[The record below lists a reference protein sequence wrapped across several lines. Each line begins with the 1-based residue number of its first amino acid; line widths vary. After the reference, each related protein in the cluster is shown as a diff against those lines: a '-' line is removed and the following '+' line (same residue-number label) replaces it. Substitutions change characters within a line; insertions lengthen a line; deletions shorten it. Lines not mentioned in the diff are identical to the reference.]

1 MQFNKLKTIAAA
13 ALSVAMLFSAAACGT
28 SDKAGDSGSDKGGS
42 SKSVT
47 ITSYDVSSV
56 KKDDAIAALLPESV
70 TKDGKL
76 TIGTN
81 PSYAPAEFLD
91 ADGKTQIGYDMD
103 LARAMGNIFG
113 LDTEIVSSN
122 FDTIIPAIGSK
133 YDLGI
138 AAFTITKERMESV
151 DFVSYFTAG
160 MGYAVAAG
168 NPKNVD
174 ENDLCG
180 LNVAVETGTV
190 EEEAINKTA
199 KQCKADGKKDITIQ
213 SSKQQTDAT
222 TAVVTGKADVFFADS
237 PVVGYAIAQ
246 TDGQLEQLG
255 KDFDEVPNAIAIK
268 KGRFPDHRSRAE
280 GHAKAYGRR
289 HLHQDPPALGRRI
302 RRTGQGR
309 NQPGRRIADK
319 LSRKFEWGALF
330 VTQSP
335 HSYTKVQR

>member
-1 MQFNKLKTIAAA
+1 MQSTKLKSIMAI
-13 ALSVAMLFSAAACGT
+13 ALSSAMLFATAACGT
-28 SDKAGDSGSDKGGS
+28 SDKADAGTDSAKGSDAA
-42 SKSVT
+42 T

-56 KKDDAIAALLPESV
+56 EKDDTIAALLPESV

-113 LDTEIVSSN
+113 LETEIVSSN

-160 MGYAVAAG
+160 MGYAVATG

-213 SSKQQTDAT
+213 SSKQQTD
-222 TAVVTGKADVFFADS
+222 VFFADS

-255 KDFDEVPNAIAIK
+255 KGFDEVPNAIAIK
-268 KGRFPDHRSRAE
+268 KGDSQTTEAVQ
-280 GHAKAYGRR
+280 KAM
-289 HLHQDPPALGRRI
+289 Q
-302 RRTGQGR
+302 
-309 NQPGRRIADK
+309 K
-319 LSRKFEWGALF
+319 LMDDGTYTKILQHWGVESGALDKAEINPA
-330 VTQSP
+330 VE
-335 HSYTKVQR
+335 

>member
-42 SKSVT
+42 SKSV
-47 ITSYDVSSV
+47 V

-268 KGRFPDHRSRAE
+268 KGDSQTTEAVQ
-280 GHAKAYGRR
+280 KAM
-289 HLHQDPPALGRRI
+289 Q
-302 RRTGQGR
+302 
-309 NQPGRRIADK
+309 K
-319 LSRKFEWGALF
+319 LMDDGTYTKILQHWGVESGALDKAEINPA
-330 VTQSP
+330 VE
-335 HSYTKVQR
+335 

>member
-1 MQFNKLKTIAAA
+1 MQSTKLKSIMAI
-13 ALSVAMLFSAAACGT
+13 ALSSAMLFATAACGT
-28 SDKAGDSGSDKGGS
+28 SDKADAGTDSAKGSDAA
-42 SKSVT
+42 T

-56 KKDDAIAALLPESV
+56 EKDDTIATLLPESV

-81 PSYAPAEFLD
+81 PSYA
-91 ADGKTQIGYDMD
+91 MD

-268 KGRFPDHRSRAE
+268 KGDSQTAE
-280 GHAKAYGRR
+280 AVQKAM
-289 HLHQDPPALGRRI
+289 Q
-302 RRTGQGR
+302 
-309 NQPGRRIADK
+309 K
-319 LSRKFEWGALF
+319 LMDDGTYTKILQHWGVESGALDKAEINPA
-330 VTQSP
+330 VE
-335 HSYTKVQR
+335 

>member
-1 MQFNKLKTIAAA
+1 MQSTKLKSIMAI
-13 ALSVAMLFSAAACGT
+13 ALSSAMLFATAACGT
-28 SDKAGDSGSDKGGS
+28 SDKADAGTDSAKGSDAA
-42 SKSVT
+42 T

-56 KKDDAIAALLPESV
+56 EKDDTIAALLPESV

-91 ADGKTQIGYDMD
+91 ADARPRSLRHGSRPRHGQHLRSRDRNRLLQLRYDHSGHR
-103 LARAMGNIFG
+103 LQVR
-113 LDTEIVSSN
+113 S
-122 FDTIIPAIGSK
+122 
-133 YDLGI
+133 GI

-160 MGYAVAAG
+160 MGYAVATG

-246 TDGQLEQLG
+246 TDVSWNSSARTSM
-255 KDFDEVPNAIAIK
+255 KCRTPSPSRRAIPRPPKPCRRPCKSSWTTAPTPRSSSTGASNPAHWTRPKSTRPSNSRQAVAKIRM
-268 KGRFPDHRSRAE
+268 GRTVCNTVAP
-280 GHAKAYGRR
+280 
-289 HLHQDPPALGRRI
+289 
-302 RRTGQGR
+302 
-309 NQPGRRIADK
+309 
-319 LSRKFEWGALF
+319 F
-330 VTQSP
+330 V
-335 HSYTKVQR
+335 H

>member
-1 MQFNKLKTIAAA
+1 MQSTKLKSIMAI
-13 ALSVAMLFSAAACGT
+13 ALSSAMLFATAACGT
-28 SDKAGDSGSDKGGS
+28 SDKADAGTDSAKGSDAA
-42 SKSVT
+42 T

-56 KKDDAIAALLPESV
+56 EKDDTIAALLPESV

-160 MGYAVAAG
+160 MGYAVATG

-199 KQCKADGKKDITIQ
+199 KQ
-213 SSKQQTDAT
+213 SKQQTDAT

-268 KGRFPDHRSRAE
+268 KGDSQTTEAVQ
-280 GHAKAYGRR
+280 KAM
-289 HLHQDPPALGRRI
+289 Q
-302 RRTGQGR
+302 
-309 NQPGRRIADK
+309 K
-319 LSRKFEWGALF
+319 LMDDGTYTKILQHWGVESGALDKAEINPA
-330 VTQSP
+330 VE
-335 HSYTKVQR
+335 

>member
-1 MQFNKLKTIAAA
+1 MSFKGLKTATAAV
-13 ALSVAMLFSAAACGT
+13 LGVVMLFSAAACGT
-28 SDKAGDSGSDKGGS
+28 TDEATSSSSDGGS
-42 SKSVT
+42 TDSAT
-47 ITSYDVSSV
+47 ISSYDVSSV
-56 KKDDAIAALLPESV
+56 KKDDAIASLLPESV

-91 ADGKTQIGYDMD
+91 SDGKTQIGYDMD
-103 LARAMGNIFG
+103 LARAMGNVFG

-122 FDTIIPAIGSK
+122 FDTIIPAVGSK

-138 AAFTITKERMESV
+138 AAFTITPDRMESV

-160 MGYAVAAG
+160 MAYAVKKG
-168 NPKNVD
+168 NPNKVD

-180 LNVAVETGTV
+180 LKVAVETGTV

-199 KQCKADGKKDITIQ
+199 KQCKADGKKDIEIQ

-246 TDGQLEQLG
+246 TEGQLEQLG
-255 KDFDEVPNAIAIK
+255 KDFDSVPNAIAIK
-268 KGRFPDHRSRAE
+268 KGDSATVE
-280 GHAKAYGRR
+280 AVQKAMQKLMDDGTY
-289 HLHQDPPALGRRI
+289 
-302 RRTGQGR
+302 
-309 NQPGRRIADK
+309 DK
-319 LSRKFEWGALF
+319 ILKHWGVESGALKTAE
-330 VTQSP
+330 VNP
-335 HSYTKVQR
+335 NVEG

>member
-1 MQFNKLKTIAAA
+1 MQAGKALKTAAA
-13 ALSVAMLFSAAACGT
+13 FMLSVAMLATGAACGT
-28 SDKAGDSGSDKGGS
+28 SDDSDASASKSS
-42 SKSVT
+42 SKSSELT
-47 ITSYDVSSV
+47 GYDVSGV
-56 KKDDAIAALLPESV
+56 KKDDAIAKMLPDYV

-268 KGRFPDHRSRAE
+268 KGDSQTTEAVQ
-280 GHAKAYGRR
+280 KAM
-289 HLHQDPPALGRRI
+289 Q
-302 RRTGQGR
+302 
-309 NQPGRRIADK
+309 K
-319 LSRKFEWGALF
+319 LMDDGTYTKILQHWGVESGALDKAEINPA
-330 VTQSP
+330 VE
-335 HSYTKVQR
+335 

>member
-1 MQFNKLKTIAAA
+1 MEAKKSLKAVAAC
-13 ALSVAMLFSAAACGT
+13 ALSVAMLFAGAACGT
-28 SDKAGDSGSDKGGS
+28 SDGSDDAASSDSGSKASELTG
-42 SKSVT
+42 
-47 ITSYDVSSV
+47 YDVSLV
-56 KKDDAIAALLPESV
+56 QKDDDIAKLLPDYV

-268 KGRFPDHRSRAE
+268 KGDSQTTEAVQ
-280 GHAKAYGRR
+280 KAM
-289 HLHQDPPALGRRI
+289 Q
-302 RRTGQGR
+302 
-309 NQPGRRIADK
+309 K
-319 LSRKFEWGALF
+319 LMDDGTYTKILQHWGVESGALDKAEINPA
-330 VTQSP
+330 VE
-335 HSYTKVQR
+335 

>member
-1 MQFNKLKTIAAA
+1 MQSTKLKSIMAI
-13 ALSVAMLFSAAACGT
+13 ALSSAMLFATAACGT
-28 SDKAGDSGSDKGGS
+28 SDKADAGTDSAKGSDAA
-42 SKSVT
+42 T
-47 ITSYDVSSV
+47 ITSYDDSSV
-56 KKDDAIAALLPESV
+56 EKDDTIAALLPESV

-113 LDTEIVSSN
+113 LETEIVSSN

-151 DFVSYFTAG
+151 DFVSAG

-268 KGRFPDHRSRAE
+268 KGDSQTTEAVQ
-280 GHAKAYGRR
+280 KAM
-289 HLHQDPPALGRRI
+289 Q
-302 RRTGQGR
+302 
-309 NQPGRRIADK
+309 K
-319 LSRKFEWGALF
+319 LMDDGTYTKILQHWGVESGALDKAEINPA
-330 VTQSP
+330 VE
-335 HSYTKVQR
+335 

>member
-28 SDKAGDSGSDKGGS
+28 SDKASDSGSDKGGS

-103 LARAMGNIFG
+103 FARAMGNLFG
-113 LDTEIVSSN
+113 LETEIVSSN

-160 MGYAVAAG
+160 MGYAVAGG

-199 KQCKADGKKDITIQ
+199 K
-213 SSKQQTDAT
+213 
-222 TAVVTGKADVFFADS
+222 
-237 PVVGYAIAQ
+237 
-246 TDGQLEQLG
+246 
-255 KDFDEVPNAIAIK
+255 
-268 KGRFPDHRSRAE
+268 
-280 GHAKAYGRR
+280 
-289 HLHQDPPALGRRI
+289 
-302 RRTGQGR
+302 
-309 NQPGRRIADK
+309 
-319 LSRKFEWGALF
+319 
-330 VTQSP
+330 
-335 HSYTKVQR
+335 